1 MHTAGRQHT
10 SIAQPM
16 LALLSV
22 TFALLVNEIMLSAI
36 FNVTVGAVNTV
47 VAISAALLG
56 LSSSGIVV
64 YVSPQLRRQA
74 SSPEAVY
81 AWLPA
86 FVLSTFASML
96 IIMNLPINHA
106 DFLYAPTPGR
116 LALLPV
122 AYLAAIIPFFIGGVC
137 INLILLQ
144 HGARI
149 AELYFAD
156 LAGAALGCIGA
167 VLMLSPLGAP
177 RAVLYGTLPA
187 ALVGVWH
194 AARHRP
200 GWWRRVLL
208 LLLPFV
214 LVETTA
220 RVVPLLQV
228 KRFNTLGAVDQPQFR
243 GFNAGRD
250 ALEFERWSLDAWTII
265 RSERIP
271 QQWENF
277 RGWGVS
283 RNYHGP
289 VPRLRLINYNLRFS
303 TYVTEFDGD
312 LSKIRDW
319 LDADLISLHY
329 QLGRPYARVLNIG
342 AGGGREVLNALNHGA
357 SDITAVD
364 ISEVTVDELMRGRL
378 REFSGGL
385 FFHPQVH
392 ALADE
397 GRSFVQRSP
406 QTYDLIDFTIVGGAN
421 LEKLDV
427 MKVEDLFTREALRT
441 YWSHLAPGG
450 VFSYVMYDLRE
461 DLVSEWSRQPIAAVP
476 YIPAMKTLAGLRQV
490 FEEREPDGRFAD
502 HVLVAGV
509 RGVIDPHS
517 DLVHIV
523 ASTTPF
529 TDDERARFVA
539 RCRELDFLTFYP
551 PAADTGGNLYQRI
564 IEADS
569 LSGLDA
575 TLPFSIAPATDDRPF
590 QYAFRW
596 RSAREALLLLIT
608 NPLVLTAL
616 GFGGL
621 AIVLCFG
628 PLLGRERAGA
638 DLREMWRLLGFFA
651 AIGSGYMLI
660 EIAVLLKFQL
670 YFGRPVLAL
679 SVGLFAF
686 LLASGAGSRF
696 TARISAAAMAR
707 AVSLA
712 VAWSIAYGL
721 LFRIAWPHVLNATI
735 SLPTIWRA
743 AIAVAIIVPL
753 AAPMGMLLPLGV
765 RLIGDDRR
773 GFLPWAWA
781 TNGCFSVF
789 GIFASRIAGL
799 FWGFDRALLIGFGV
813 YVIAALCAVAHARAR
828 RVGAQSPPSAYSAR
842 GHAAVD
848 VSSRVR

>member
-1 MHTAGRQHT
+1 MRV
-10 SIAQPM
+10 AQAM

-64 YVSPQLRRQA
+64 YASPQMRQQA
-74 SSPEAVY
+74 ASPEAVY
-81 AWLPA
+81 RWLSA
-86 FVLSTFASML
+86 FVLATFASVL
-96 IIMNLPINHA
+96 TIMNLPISHA

-122 AYLAAIIPFFIGGVC
+122 SYLAAIVPFFLGGVC
-137 INLILLQ
+137 INLILLL
-144 HGARI
+144 HSARI
-149 AELYFAD
+149 AELYFSD
-156 LAGAALGCIGA
+156 LVGAALGCIGA

-177 RAVLYGTLPA
+177 RAVLYATIPA
-187 ALVGVWH
+187 ALVGLYHSV
-194 AARHRP
+194 ARRP
-200 GWWRRVLL
+200 VLWRRALL
-208 LLLPFV
+208 LMLPYV
-214 LVETTA
+214 LVELTA
-220 RVVPLLQV
+220 WVVPVLQV
-228 KRFNTLGAVDQPQFR
+228 KRFNTLGEVDHPQFR

-250 ALEFERWSLDAWTII
+250 ALDFDRWSLDAWTII
-265 RSERIP
+265 RSDHIP

-283 RNYHGP
+283 RHYRGP
-289 VPRLRLINYNLRFS
+289 TPRLRLINYNLRFS

-329 QLGRPYARVLNIG
+329 RIGRSYPRVLNIG
-342 AGGGREVLNALNHGA
+342 AGGGREVLNALNHEA

-364 ISEVTVDELMRGRL
+364 ISDVTVNELMRGRL
-378 REFSGGL
+378 RAFSGDL
-385 FFHPQVH
+385 FFHPKVH

-461 DLVSEWSRQPIAAVP
+461 DLVSEWARQRVVAAP
-476 YIPAMKTLAGLRQV
+476 YIPAMKTLAGLRLV
-490 FEEREPDGRFAD
+490 FEEGDPGGRFAD
-502 HVLVAGV
+502 HVLVAGL
-509 RGVIDPHS
+509 RGVIDQHS
-517 DLVHIV
+517 DLVHII

-529 TDDERARFVA
+529 TDAERARFVA
-539 RCRELDFLTFYP
+539 LSQELDFIAFYP
-551 PAADTGGNLYQRI
+551 PSAATEGNLYQRI
-564 IEADS
+564 IADDS
-569 LSGLDA
+569 LAALDA
-575 TLPFSIAPATDDRPF
+575 SLPFSIAPATDDRPF

-596 RSAREALLLLIT
+596 WSARQGLVLLAT
-608 NPLVLTAL
+608 NPLVLTAV
-616 GFGGL
+616 GFGTL
-621 AIVLCFG
+621 AIILCFG
-628 PLLGRERAGA
+628 PLLGRGNAGA
-638 DLREMWRLLGFFA
+638 DLHAMWRLLGFFA
-651 AIGSGYMLI
+651 AIGAGYMLI

-670 YFGRPVLAL
+670 YLGRPVLAL

-686 LLASGAGSRF
+686 LLASGAGSRM
-696 TARISAAAMAR
+696 TAWIPDHAIAR

-712 VAWSIAYGL
+712 VAGLIAYGL
-721 LFRIAWPHVLNATI
+721 LFRAAWPSLFSAT
-735 SLPTIWRA
+735 LPLGTMWRA
-743 AIAVAIIVPL
+743 AIAVGVILPL
-753 AAPMGMLLPLGV
+753 AGSMGTLFPLGV
-765 RLIGDDRR
+765 RLIGVHHR

-789 GIFASRIAGL
+789 GIFASRLAGL
-799 FWGFDRALLIGFGV
+799 FWGFDRALLIGFAV
-813 YVIAALCAVAHARAR
+813 YIIAALCAVGHARAR
-828 RVGAQSPPSAYSAR
+828 RAVTEPMPTQMTAAPAR
-842 GHAAVD
+842 
-848 VSSRVR
+848 